1 MLWSLSGNLS
11 IVYKLLMGIHFDD
24 EQLLFKPFVP
34 KALTGRRILK
44 NFPYR
49 SSTLD
54 IEVEGHGNKIKAFY
68 LDGKKQNPIVAGT
81 LTGHHDVKIVMANNE
96 LKKQGVNLQPAIA
109 SIETPVIK
117 LEDSNKIVWNKIESA
132 VAYRILRNG
141 KICQLVETTHYRL
154 PEDAYGEYQVIAVAA
169 DKYTAS
175 LRVNR

>member
-1 MLWSLSGNLS
+1 M
-11 IVYKLLMGIHFDD
+11 
-24 EQLLFKPFVP
+24 
-34 KALTGRRILK
+34 
-44 NFPYR
+44 
-49 SSTLD
+49 
-54 IEVEGHGNKIKAFY
+54 
-68 LDGKKQNPIVAGT
+68 
-81 LTGHHDVKIVMANNE
+81 KIVMANNE

-175 LRVNR
+175 FASEPIVIEEHSTYEVEDYAPCLLYTSDAADE